1 MAFCKWNY
9 VSHTNG
15 IAMTRHSFYLCM
27 YWCIGSNLL
36 RLVNNITTLVNI
48 LIIQQ
53 FIVYCFFHTQKVNI
67 LKEASLNSPWMVHWS
82 NLISERFRLVRD
94 DESLKTAQWNQNW
107 STFSQISG
115 LLWHFSIFS
124 DWKKWFRNWNHWKFE
139 S

>member
-1 MAFCKWNY
+1 MVFCKWNY

-82 NLISERFRLVRD
+82 NLINKVSCTVEKWNIYIKSFLCFFYD
-94 DESLKTAQWNQNW
+94 NFNLKV
-107 STFSQISG
+107 I
-115 LLWHFSIFS
+115 HFSMTLTVQ
-124 DWKKWFRNWNHWKFE
+124 KKICAFLEKKV
-139 S
+139 